1 MLLRLQPGLPGFSRE
16 DWQSTIR
23 GYAVAHP
30 DYSDMEAWVG
40 RETADITY
48 SDFDG
53 AFTRLL
59 IDKGYLA
66 SETWADARPHYFIE
80 VKTTTGPCSTPFFMS
95 KYQYRRVG
103 DIPAE
108 YPRAFNGGHG
118 ANLSY
123 RCNTT
128 PTTTMAISRRCMWYS
143 ACSISAATTSD

>member
-23 GYAVAHP
+23 GYAAAHP
-30 DYSDMEAWVG
+30 DYSDIVAWVG

-53 AFTRLL
+53 ALTRLL

-80 VKTTTGPCSTPFFMS
+80 VKTTTGSCSTPFFMS

-103 DIPAE
+103 AIPAE
-108 YPRAFNGGHG
+108 YPRAFYGGHG
-118 ANLSY
+118 ADLS
-123 RCNTT
+123 
-128 PTTTMAISRRCMWYS
+128 
-143 ACSISAATTSD
+143 